1 MSPEIVF
8 QIHLVLG
15 YVPWL
20 LRFGVYVWPWLNSM
34 EPVEAQ
40 RAIATLHSFRF
51 FGLVFIIPG
60 IVGANLPSGFAAFA
74 AYGEFTTGVLDFSAS
89 TRDFSLVW
97 CLCHNSPQ
105 SISSPPCAMSL
116 VGRGIN
122 GHSQDAP
129 AMSPFG
135 IRS

>member
-1 MSPEIVF
+1 
-8 QIHLVLG
+8 
-15 YVPWL
+15 
-20 LRFGVYVWPWLNSM
+20 M